1 MLPRLLK
8 KQLGPQTFP
17 HEGEMAPLVSTA
29 MQFLAREESV
39 RSIVTELVDLENE
52 FSIEPLDSAG
62 CGLLLAGSYV
72 ATPIPLFV
80 SFEVGTIDTL

>member
-1 MLPRLLK
+1 
-8 KQLGPQTFP
+8 
-17 HEGEMAPLVSTA
+17 MAPLVSMA

-39 RSIVTELVDLENE
+39 RSMVTELVDLENE
-52 FSIEPLDSAG
+52 FSIELLASAG
-62 CGLLLAGSYV
+62 CGLLLGGSYV